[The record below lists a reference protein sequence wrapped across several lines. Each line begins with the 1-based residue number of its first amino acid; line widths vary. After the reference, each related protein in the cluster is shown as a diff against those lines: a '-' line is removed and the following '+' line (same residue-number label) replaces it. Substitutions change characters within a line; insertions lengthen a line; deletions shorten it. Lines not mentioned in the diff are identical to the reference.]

1 MDQIDEQVWTTK
13 LIHKEVESEF
23 FKNSVLNKFYTKHF
37 KAEKMYSEIIGQ
49 RTRRRLEERERKLF
63 KINFEFD
70 IEEAVFCDRLKF
82 EGKLYHSYNYSR
94 KGKLNSY
101 TVSYLEN
108 EKSEFGR
115 LEYFFE
121 VKGKFYAYIKKIN
134 ISDDLS
140 TTIPK
145 SSGKF
150 YDFVLKQLKNYYKLI
165 QKSQFI
171 IYDIIDCKSIQKKC
185 IIIESEKNEF
195 ITEMSYEFEHD

>member
-1 MDQIDEQVWTTK
+1 MSSSESTTNERILEDNLK
-13 LIHKEVESEF
+13 KEHL
-23 FKNSVLNKFYTKHF
+23 KTRWR
-37 KAEKMYSEIIGQ
+37 EKQQ
-49 RTRRRLEERERKLF
+49 R
-63 KINFEFD
+63 
-70 IEEAVFCDRLKF
+70 
-82 EGKLYHSYNYSR
+82 YHSYNYSR

-115 LEYFFE
+115 IEYFFE
-121 VKGKFYAYIKKIN
+121 VNGKFYAYIKKIK

-165 QKSQFI
+165 QKSQFN
-171 IYDIIDCKSIQKKC
+171 IYDIIGCKSIQKKC